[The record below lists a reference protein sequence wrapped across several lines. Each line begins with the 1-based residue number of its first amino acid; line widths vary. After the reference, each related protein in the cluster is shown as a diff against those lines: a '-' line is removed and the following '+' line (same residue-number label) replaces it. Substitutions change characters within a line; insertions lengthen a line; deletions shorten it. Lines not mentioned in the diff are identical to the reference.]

1 MLELSNLAL
10 ASAGRIVYFENIC
23 RCFTINFASGKSII
37 PPEGYSTLD
46 KVVEVLKANKD
57 VKIEI
62 GGHTDAVGSATYNQK
77 LSEARA
83 LSVRQYLIQHGV
95 DPARLVS
102 RGYGESKPIAPNT
115 TREGRSQNRRI
126 EFIVIS
132 E

>member
-1 MLELSNLAL
+1 MGSTFFRSTVFILTSEEKKKLILR
-10 ASAGRIVYFENIC
+10 G
-23 RCFTINFASGKSII
+23 INFASGRSII